1 MPPDDISEA
10 RADRARAV
18 VDAYAAAG
26 CLAVV
31 QTRHGV
37 VRIAAVTLESEDGY
51 PYVGVRLH
59 PDPGRECDYRIFN
72 PPLLVT
78 DPDGDI
84 ITPGGRYRRDPV
96 LAVAEVIGSL
106 GAGATSRRRR
116 R

>member
-1 MPPDDISEA
+1 MPPDAIRQA

-18 VDAYAAAG
+18 VDAYAAVESP
-26 CLAVV
+26 AVV

-37 VRIAAVTLESEDGY
+37 VRIAAVTLESADGH

-59 PDPGRECDYRIFN
+59 PDPDRECDYRILN

-78 DPDGDI
+78 DPGGDI
-84 ITPGGRYRRDPV
+84 VTPGGRYRYDPV
-96 LAVAEVIGSL
+96 LAVAEIIGGL

>member
-1 MPPDDISEA
+1 MPDDAIRQA

-26 CLAVV
+26 CPDVV
-31 QTRHGV
+31 RTRHGV
-37 VRIAAVTLESEDGY
+37 VRIAAITLESEDGN

-59 PDPGRECDYRIFN
+59 PDPGRECDYRIVN
-72 PPLLVT
+72 PPLLVA

-84 ITPGGRYRRDPV
+84 VTPSGRYRHDPV
-96 LAVAEVIGSL
+96 AAVAEIIGGL